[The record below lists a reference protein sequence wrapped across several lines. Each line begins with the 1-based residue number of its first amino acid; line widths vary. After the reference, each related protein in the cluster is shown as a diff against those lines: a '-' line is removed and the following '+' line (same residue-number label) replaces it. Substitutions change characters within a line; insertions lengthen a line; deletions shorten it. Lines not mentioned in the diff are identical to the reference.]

1 MLEVF
6 SKKYR
11 GKVNTD
17 VIYYFEI
24 NTRGVRRYYQTI
36 YEHIS
41 DMGYQYSRY
50 TVDLN
55 VKIEHIGKIENIVY
69 QYTPILFANIPAKRR
84 LSVFTKFIMYIIS
97 TVNNIAIYR
106 IPKHVTYYHDGN
118 EFVLSTNAFIK
129 NAYELIPRFEKVYR
143 QI

>member
-17 VIYYFEI
+17 VTYYFTI

-106 IPKHVTYYHDGN
+106 IPKRVIYYHDGI
-118 EFVLSTNAFIK
+118 EIQLSTNAFVK
-129 NAYELIPRFEKVYR
+129 NTYKLIPKFEKIYHS
-143 QI
+143 